1 MVGGQIFLHNE
12 LTGSSSDTSNN
23 NDNSSPQKSKD
34 IESKYLIQVIGN
46 NLKSIPLVIAASNN
60 SNYTGGNN
68 STWTNISNQLKKE
81 YVGVLEFNFNSL
93 NGEFCKTK
101 FEKFMVDVVPDSVF
115 MNDTSARFLNIDR
128 FNRLC

>member
-68 STWTNISNQLKKE
+68 STWTNISNQLK
-81 YVGVLEFNFNSL
+81 
-93 NGEFCKTK
+93 
-101 FEKFMVDVVPDSVF
+101 
-115 MNDTSARFLNIDR
+115 
-128 FNRLC
+128 